1 MSFFLEKFQHSF
13 LFVGVSKLMIFSI
26 DSRIYCCLSKKLRFV
41 IFVSITMKYISSH
54 ERSSAGGEDFNLENQ
69 THTHTHTHEKMES
82 VVQLWSDWEIQLL
95 MILSFTLQMLLFF
108 TGGLRRCS
116 TKALVRFCL
125 WIAYLGADMV
135 ALYALGYLSRHQD
148 VIIGGSTLREVHP
161 LFLMHLG
168 GQDTITAFAIED
180 NNLWLRHLL
189 NLGVQVALTL
199 YVFWKSVDRHNVHIL
214 IPGIFLFVAGII
226 KYGERTLALMQ

>member
-1 MSFFLEKFQHSF
+1 
-13 LFVGVSKLMIFSI
+13 
-26 DSRIYCCLSKKLRFV
+26 
-41 IFVSITMKYISSH
+41 
-54 ERSSAGGEDFNLENQ
+54 
-69 THTHTHTHEKMES
+69 
-82 VVQLWSDWEIQLL
+82 
-95 MILSFTLQMLLFF
+95 
-108 TGGLRRCS
+108 
-116 TKALVRFCL
+116 
-125 WIAYLGADMV
+125 MV